1 MDNQI
6 PFLSAPMITTPPAK
20 PQHPKTPRKK
30 TQNGIFTYIF
40 PYDKNKLNA

>member
-20 PQHPKTPRKK
+20 PQHPKLLEKK
-30 TQNGIFTYIF
+30 SIFTYIF
-40 PYDKNKLNA
+40 PYDKNKLNV